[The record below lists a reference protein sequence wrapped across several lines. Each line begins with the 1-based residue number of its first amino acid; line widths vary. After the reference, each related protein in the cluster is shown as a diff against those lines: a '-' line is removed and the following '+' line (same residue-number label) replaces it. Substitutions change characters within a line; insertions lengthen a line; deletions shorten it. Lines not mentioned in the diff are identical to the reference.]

1 MPTATYPMFPERL
14 AMEGMSLQQGKLCNA
29 VSVSVVLRSDGRLV
43 INENYTEKFVVRDS
57 IYSGV

>member
-1 MPTATYPMFPERL
+1 
-14 AMEGMSLQQGKLCNA
+14 MEGMSLQQGKLCNA

-57 IYSGV
+57 IYSGL

>member
-1 MPTATYPMFPERL
+1 MFPERL

-43 INENYTEKFVVRDS
+43 INENCTENFVVRDP
-57 IYSGV
+57 INSGV